1 MDIKSEPGFIQ
12 RYNMLIGIINFTL
25 ITSILFTIWPFFGFI
40 SYGDVFLVI
49 GCFFGLYITFKN
61 RKESQSHIKTGLLV
75 GLVGSV
81 LSLILISILLT
92 IVYAIDIVISFAFI
106 FVNVGIG
113 FIFIGVI
120 MGYIFGYYFRNKEG
134 APRESSRF

>member
-12 RYNMLIGIINFTL
+12 RYNIPIGIINFTL
-25 ITSILFTIWPFFGFI
+25 ITSILFTIWPFFGLI
-40 SYGDVFLVI
+40 SYGDVFLII
-49 GCFFGLYITFKN
+49 GCFFGLYITFTN
-61 RKESQSHIKTGLLV
+61 RKESQSHIKTGLIV

-92 IVYAIDIVISFAFI
+92 IVYGIDIVVSFALI
-106 FVNVGIG
+106 FMNVGIV

-120 MGYIFGYYFRNKEG
+120 MGYLFGYYFKNKEG
-134 APRESSRF
+134 APREYSQF